1 LASTKSDLEFARSYG
16 WVLNRSLSFGLGEW
30 DVLALPRSLA
40 QPVQTDQ
47 QSHQELLVR
56 RLILGRNL
64 SPIVRRPKD
73 DSSAEVLLSKW
84 IKGQLDMSASSQSK

>member
-1 LASTKSDLEFARSYG
+1 
-16 WVLNRSLSFGLGEW
+16 
-30 DVLALPRSLA
+30 VLALPRSLA